1 MHRSVCFQLQ
11 EAFVIVL
18 DLAEHLCGLD
28 SVFGN
33 VIVVDLVVDAQGR
46 LLREENVR
54 RFAAVGFGEALL
66 N

>member
-1 MHRSVCFQLQ
+1 MHRGVGFQLQ

-18 DLAEHLCGLD
+18 DLAEHLCGFD
-28 SVFGN
+28 RVFGN
-33 VIVVDLVVDAQGR
+33 VVVVDLVVDAQGR
-46 LLREENVR
+46 LLREENVC